1 GTLPGRASD
10 FETDITISRPRSI
23 GSILVGLSR
32 FGGVKDEVVTV
43 ESHVDRP
50 VILQLQRECG
60 ATPYDMDV
68 ARLNHNTEFVGLLND
83 VGPQHLGRLPV
94 GYGVLYFLPDI
105 IVE

>member
-1 GTLPGRASD
+1 
-10 FETDITISRPRSI
+10 
-23 GSILVGLSR
+23 
-32 FGGVKDEVVTV
+32 VKDELVTV

-105 IVE
+105 IVELERSEVGGNIL